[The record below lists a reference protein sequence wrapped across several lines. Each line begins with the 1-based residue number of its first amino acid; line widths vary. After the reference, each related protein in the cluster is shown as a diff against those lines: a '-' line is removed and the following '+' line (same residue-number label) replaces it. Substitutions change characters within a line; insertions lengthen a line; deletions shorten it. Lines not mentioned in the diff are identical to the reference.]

1 MFSFLKEIV
10 ESFKEGME
18 EGREEFVEEE
28 KLAVEE
34 RNRYELK
41 KKASVTM
48 ERRALAFACPMRW
61 HLINS
66 GQGNLEPHLYK
77 LGELK
82 PAEQDSVRKIL
93 LRDFDIDD
101 NADTVDIDNV
111 LIDFSDGFNKDC
123 VADLVFKSSVELY
136 IITACVDVGY
146 IKFSDYQN
154 DIEFFIGDICSCN
167 LKSWEEF
174 GEKFIEGEDKYGS
187 NDFCGKKFLEH
198 GVKHLLT
205 HAESPW
211 VNLSWSDAIRQKQIG
226 FIK

>member
-66 GQGNLEPHLYK
+66 GQGK
-77 LGELK
+77 
-82 PAEQDSVRKIL
+82 ADVR
-93 LRDFDIDD
+93 
-101 NADTVDIDNV
+101 
-111 LIDFSDGFNKDC
+111 
-123 VADLVFKSSVELY
+123 
-136 IITACVDVGY
+136 
-146 IKFSDYQN
+146 
-154 DIEFFIGDICSCN
+154 
-167 LKSWEEF
+167 
-174 GEKFIEGEDKYGS
+174 
-187 NDFCGKKFLEH
+187 
-198 GVKHLLT
+198 
-205 HAESPW
+205 
-211 VNLSWSDAIRQKQIG
+211 
-226 FIK
+226 